1 MNDELDFREF
11 LGLYNL
17 MDIKK
22 KLFEF
27 TLYNPDSDL
36 EFDFISVEGKEVSY
50 VDKDPY
56 KITQKIYDLQAWK
69 VLCHENAMI

>member
-27 TLYNPDSDL
+27 TLYNPDS
-36 EFDFISVEGKEVSY
+36 ERWTPSARRRRRRKVWR
-50 VDKDPY
+50 
-56 KITQKIYDLQAWK
+56 WK
-69 VLCHENAMI
+69 VE

>member
-11 LGLYNL
+11 LGLYDL
-17 MDIKK
+17 MDIKE

-36 EFDFISVEGKEVSY
+36 EYDFISVEEKNVSY
-50 VDKDPY
+50 
-56 KITQKIYDLQAWK
+56 LF
-69 VLCHENAMI
+69 VLCLEILWPVLTF